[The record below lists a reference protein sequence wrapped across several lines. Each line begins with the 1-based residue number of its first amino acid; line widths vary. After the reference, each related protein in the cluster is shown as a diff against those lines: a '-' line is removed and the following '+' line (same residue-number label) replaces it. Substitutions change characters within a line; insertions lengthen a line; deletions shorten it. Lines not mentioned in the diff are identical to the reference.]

1 MLAPLL
7 SRTRR
12 GSAHPSLD
20 GSERVLLDR
29 LFESAPE
36 AIVLADR
43 ESRVIRINAE
53 FTRIFGY
60 TADEAV
66 GRSLDELLAP
76 PGLRE
81 EAEQATAA
89 VAEGGNVAFETT
101 RRRKDGVDV
110 RVSVLGTP
118 IHVRGTQVAVF
129 GIYRDVGP
137 IYAMVDALRASEAQ
151 FVSVFRSTPG
161 PATISTID
169 DGRLLEVNDAF
180 VHVMGYARD
189 EAIGRRTRDLGL
201 WVDERDRG
209 RMLADVARDGQVR
222 ALEYRFRTKTGEV
235 RNGIFSADVIQFRG
249 ERCLLAITHDI
260 TERVRAEQAMRDSEE
275 RYRTI
280 VETIEDGYY
289 ELDTTGRLT
298 AGNSA
303 LVRLLGYPPERLT
316 GLRYRDFVDGP
327 NASRVAAVL
336 AEVYASGT
344 AQRVADWEIFRPDGE
359 RRCVE
364 ASVAPVRD
372 PFGWIVGYR
381 GIMRDVTDRRR
392 TEASLRE
399 SESRYALAARGAN
412 DGLWDWDLESGTM
425 YYSPRWREILGC
437 EAHEMGDRP
446 DEWIRRMHPEDGP
459 RVQAELQ
466 EHLRSPSPHFE
477 SEHRVLHRDGT
488 YRWVLAR
495 GVAVRNAGGRA
506 IRMAGSLTDVTA
518 RKVAEQQLVHDAV
531 HDVLTG
537 LPNRALFASLLER
550 SIARL
555 RRRPDQLF
563 AVLFLDLDRFKVIND
578 SLGHMVGDEFL
589 VEVSRRLV
597 RCIRP
602 EDAVARLGGDE
613 FTILLEDVEEP
624 GDAVR
629 VAERIQSELATPLEI
644 GGHETFTSASIGI
657 ALGDPR
663 YESPEEILRDAD
675 IAMYRAKAAGRAR
688 HEVFDVDM
696 HREALS
702 QLRLETDLRHALSR
716 NEFRLVFQPLVDSAS
731 GGLAGLEAL
740 LRWHHPERGV
750 VAPADFIL
758 LAEETGLIGPI
769 GEWVLW
775 EACRQVQGWQRLL
788 PPGAPPLPVSV
799 NLSARQFGDPRLV
812 DMVATALAVTGLP
825 PQALHLEITE
835 SVLMDH
841 ADTSVQLLDRLKALG
856 VQIQVDDFGT
866 GYSSLGYLHR
876 FPLDALKVDASF
888 VSRLEID
895 PENREIVKTI
905 VALAKNLRMTV
916 VAEGVESPG
925 QRAFL
930 LRLGCEAMQG
940 FLFAGPLDP
949 EQVETLLTSGE
960 GWPSPRVAP
969 S

>member
-7 SRTRR
+7 SRTRS
-12 GSAHPSLD
+12 GAPPGLD

-36 AIVLADR
+36 GIVLADR
-43 ESRVIRINAE
+43 ESRVVRINAE
-53 FTRIFGY
+53 FTRLFGY
-60 TADEAV
+60 TAEEAV

-76 PGLRE
+76 PDLLT
-81 EAEQATAA
+81 EAEQATSA
-89 VAEGGNVAFETT
+89 VADGGHVAFETR
-101 RRRKDGVDV
+101 RRRKDGTLVH
-110 RVSVLGTP
+110 VSVLGTP
-118 IHVRGTQVAVF
+118 IFIRGTQVAVF
-129 GIYRDVGP
+129 GIYRDIGP
-137 IYAMVDALRASEAQ
+137 IKAMVEALRASEAQ
-151 FVSVFRSTPG
+151 FASAFRSAPG
-161 PATISTID
+161 PAAIATLE

-180 VHVMGYARD
+180 VAAMGYTR
-189 EAIGRRTRDLGL
+189 EQAIGRRTRDLGL

-209 RMLADVARDGQVR
+209 HMLASLARDGQVR
-222 ALEYRFRTKTGEV
+222 GFEYRFRARSGELRTGA
-235 RNGIFSADVIQFRG
+235 FSADVIQFHG
-249 ERCLLAITHDI
+249 ERCLLGLTLDI
-260 TERVRAEQAMRDSEE
+260 TDRVRAEQALRESEE

-303 LVRLLGYPPERLT
+303 LARLLGYPPERLT
-316 GLRYRDFVDGP
+316 TLRYRDFVDGA

-344 AQRVADWEIFRPDGE
+344 AQRIADWEVVRADGE

-364 ASVAPVRD
+364 SSVAPVRD
-372 PFGWIVGYR
+372 ASGWIVGYR
-381 GIMRDVTDRRR
+381 GIMRDVTERRR

-412 DGLWDWDLESGTM
+412 DGLWDWDLETGTM
-425 YYSPRWREILGC
+425 YYSPRWKEILGC
-437 EAHEMGDRP
+437 DAHEIGDRP
-446 DEWIRRMHPEDGP
+446 EEWHRRMHPEDGP

-477 SEHRVLHRDGT
+477 SEHRVLHKDGT
-488 YRWVLAR
+488 YRWVVAR
-495 GVAVRNAGGRA
+495 GVAVRNGAGRA
-506 IRMAGSLTDVTA
+506 MRMAGSLTDITG
-518 RKVAEQQLVHDAV
+518 RKVAEEQLVHDAV

-555 RRRPDQLF
+555 RRRPEQRF
-563 AVLFLDLDRFKVIND
+563 AVLFLDLDRFKVVND

-602 EDAVARLGGDE
+602 EDTVARLGGDE
-613 FTILLEDVEEP
+613 FTILLEEVEEP
-624 GDAVR
+624 GDAGR
-629 VAERIQSELATPLEI
+629 VAERIQTELAAPLVI
-644 GGHETFTSASIGI
+644 GGHEIFTSASIGI
-657 ALGDPR
+657 ALGDLR
-663 YESPEEILRDAD
+663 YLGPEEILRDAD
-675 IAMYRAKAAGRAR
+675 IAMYRAKSAGRAR

-696 HREALS
+696 HREVVS
-702 QLRLETDLRHALSR
+702 QHRLETDLRHALER
-716 NEFRLVFQPLVDSAS
+716 NEFRLAFQPLVDSAT
-731 GGLAGLEAL
+731 GALAGLEAL

-750 VAPADFIL
+750 VPPAAFIH

-775 EACRQVQGWQRLL
+775 EACRQVQGWQQLL
-788 PPGAPPLPVSV
+788 PPGSPPLPVSV
-799 NLSARQFGDPRLV
+799 NLSARQFADPRLL

-825 PQALHLEITE
+825 PRALQLEITE
-835 SVLMDH
+835 SVLMDR
-841 ADTSVQLLDRLKALG
+841 ADTSVHLLDRLKALG

-876 FPLDALKVDASF
+876 FPLDGLKVDASF

-895 PENREIVKTI
+895 PENREIVRTI
-905 VALAKNLRMTV
+905 VALAKNLRMAV
-916 VAEGVESPG
+916 VAEGVESRG
-925 QRAFL
+925 QQDFL
-930 LRLGCEAMQG
+930 LRLGCETMQG

-949 EQVETLLTSGE
+949 PQVEALIQQGE
-960 GWPSPRVAP
+960 AWCGARVAP